1 MSEHPPA
8 AEPWPEPAALPVP
21 DAEQEPPSGHLPAR
35 NYLARP
41 EQRRIFW
48 RFMPPALI
56 AMLLL
61 GWVERSW
68 FASVPAPIRPQVD
81 TKVAEVPADPNLADA
96 IVIEAEPDPLPGDAD
111 EYGAPVDALA
121 RIRDDTVFRGAE
133 EEAWFQIW
141 MTLRST
147 DTRSLAK
154 APARR
159 VSFTELFGQPR
170 SYRGRLVRFRGTL
183 HRLEKLSAPAN
194 PYDIKDYW
202 QGWLEP
208 EGGPV
213 SPIVVYFLRLPDDM
227 PHGMKISEQVDVV
240 GYFFK
245 RWAYAATDTVRIAP
259 LVLALEPIWKPRP
272 PDSPAG
278 HSIGTIALVT
288 MAAVVLLTMLGIRA
302 AGSGPGRKQPPPPAD
317 LSATLS
323 DVELFSPDEAL
334 RRLADSERLSD
345 RSPAKEPLS

>member
-68 FASVPAPIRPQVD
+68 FASVPAPVRPQVD

-133 EEAWFQIW
+133 
-141 MTLRST
+141 
-147 DTRSLAK
+147 
-154 APARR
+154 
-159 VSFTELFGQPR
+159 
-170 SYRGRLVRFRGTL
+170 
-183 HRLEKLSAPAN
+183 
-194 PYDIKDYW
+194 
-202 QGWLEP
+202 
-208 EGGPV
+208 
-213 SPIVVYFLRLPDDM
+213 
-227 PHGMKISEQVDVV
+227 
-240 GYFFK
+240 
-245 RWAYAATDTVRIAP
+245 
-259 LVLALEPIWKPRP
+259 
-272 PDSPAG
+272 
-278 HSIGTIALVT
+278 
-288 MAAVVLLTMLGIRA
+288 
-302 AGSGPGRKQPPPPAD
+302 
-317 LSATLS
+317 
-323 DVELFSPDEAL
+323 
-334 RRLADSERLSD
+334 
-345 RSPAKEPLS
+345 

>member
-1 MSEHPPA
+1 VSEHPPA

-21 DAEQEPPSGHLPAR
+21 DPEQEPPRGRTRAR
-35 NYLARP
+35 NYLART

-48 RFMPPALI
+48 LFMPPALL
-56 AMLLL
+56 AMLVL

-68 FASVPAPIRPQVD
+68 FASQREPVRPQVD
-81 TKVAEVPADPNLADA
+81 TKVAEAPADPALSDA
-96 IVIEAEPDPLPGDAD
+96 VVIEADADLPPGDAD

-147 DTRSLAK
+147 ELRSLAQ

-183 HRLEKLSAPAN
+183 HRLEKLTAPAN
-194 PYDIKDYW
+194 EYDIKDYW

-213 SPIVVYFLRLPDDM
+213 SPIVVYFLRLPQGM
-227 PHGMKISEQVDVV
+227 PHGMKIGEPVDVV

-245 RWAYAATDTVRIAP
+245 RWAYAATDAVRIAP
-259 LVLALEPIWKPRP
+259 LVLCLEPIWKPRP
-272 PDSPAG
+272 AASPAG
-278 HSIGTIALVT
+278 NSIGTVALVT
-288 MAAVVLLTMLGIRA
+288 MAAVVVLTMLGIRA
-302 AGSGPGRKQPPPPAD
+302 ANRGLGRVQAPPPTD
-317 LSATLS
+317 LTATLS

-334 RRLADSERLSD
+334 RRLAEAERAPD
-345 RSPAKEPLS
+345 QHRAKEHPP